1 MGNSSGHCKAQGQ
14 IAYQQ
19 CKDNGGA
26 ERVCR
31 SIEGAALDACKM
43 ESFFKSNSG
52 VHLIPSQSSSMNH
65 TRGGSSMNRNNTVN
79 SSSEM
84 NHRRP

>member
-31 SIEGAALDACKM
+31 SVEEAALDACKM
-43 ESFFKSNSG
+43 GPSSNP
-52 VHLIPSQSSSMNH
+52 IPA
-65 TRGGSSMNRNNTVN
+65 VCI
-79 SSSEM
+79 
-84 NHRRP
+84 